1 MRNPINLQ
9 EIGQRIKHERLAK
22 GLTQE
27 RLAEQVN
34 ITTHYIYEIERGSKT
49 MSITILAAISSTL
62 NISTDYILFGY
73 DDNNEK
79 KENLILQISSLSPS
93 QKSKISEILHFLL
106 KITDDI

>member
-9 EIGQRIKHERLAK
+9 EIGQRIKRERLAN

-49 MSITILAAISSTL
+49 MSIAILAAISSAL
-62 NISTDYILFGY
+62 NISTDYILFGQ

-79 KENLILQISSLSPS
+79 KQELILQISKLSPS
-93 QKSKISEILHFLL
+93 QKNKISEILRFLL
-106 KITDDI
+106 KITDEI